1 MTSTVLLSGLLAW
14 TWLAGVSKA
23 EGPLPFPDWGGQAA
37 NLMAKFYLW
46 DAQQNEGGGRS
57 DAKTS
62 GGLGWGEG
70 PFLMNYILAYRA
82 LPDTYWLDK
91 VIAHFDRMVDNLSDP
106 DGDGFWG
113 WRDVRYLVGIVRARP
128 RAKAEGA
135 TLEPPEQRPYVIRG
149 GDRVTGHTYRL
160 TFTTPDT
167 FRLLDLTTGEV
178 LAENVPYQEGKPFTL
193 IPGAKFTLRGH
204 PVSGTTF
211 EIETVQP
218 QEIEYVV
225 HDGMVTYPIAQFI
238 EIALTDETLPEQYRA
253 KAEEYLQLLDRHFRQ
268 KWERYWVDL
277 PNGAGAYTFTGNP
290 TERFPGYLLPHN
302 QYLALGRT
310 WLVLQAVPGVPQRE
324 VYRDRAAK
332 MARYFKRH
340 LRLNG
345 EAYLWNYWDPRP
357 GENIRRHPED
367 VSHAT
372 IDIGFAVE
380 ACQRG
385 IVFTPQDLRR
395 FARTFTEVM
404 WNGSW
409 ENPLFG
415 RNVST
420 NEGGKRAFWEWAKLS
435 LWDERVWQV
444 AQAAFLKMGQPPN
457 LTPTLLYL
465 LAKRKGI
472 PPSEKERWLQLRKK
486 Q

>member
-1 MTSTVLLSGLLAW
+1 MNSLSRELLAALNKLV
-14 TWLAGVSKA
+14 TEISVDKSVRVVVITGAGEKSFCSGADLKERATMTPLEVKQYIQMIRNTFTMVENLPQPVIAAVNGFAFGGGTELALASDIRIA
-23 EGPLPFPDWGGQAA
+23 AA
-37 NLMAKFYLW
+37 NATMGLT
-46 DAQQNEGGGRS
+46 E
-57 DAKTS
+57 TS
-62 GGLGWGEG
+62 LG
-70 PFLMNYILAYRA
+70 I
-82 LPDTYWLDK
+82 
-91 VIAHFDRMVDNLSDP
+91 
-106 DGDGFWG
+106 
-113 WRDVRYLVGIVRARP
+113 
-128 RAKAEGA
+128 
-135 TLEPPEQRPYVIRG
+135 
-149 GDRVTGHTYRL
+149 
-160 TFTTPDT
+160 
-167 FRLLDLTTGEV
+167 
-178 LAENVPYQEGKPFTL
+178 
-193 IPGAKFTLRGH
+193 IPGAGGTQRLVRLIGKGKAKEMVFTAH
-204 PVSGTTF
+204 
-211 EIETVQP
+211 
-218 QEIEYVV
+218 
-225 HDGMVTYPIAQFI
+225 
-238 EIALTDETLPEQYRA
+238 RA